1 MHETPRGYRL
11 KDEVPY
17 AASRAF
23 EIQINGAKAK
33 MACGTTRVLI
43 RRGSEGDEKAV
54 DEDSG

>member
-17 AASRAF
+17 AASP
-23 EIQINGAKAK
+23 EIRINGAKAK
-33 MACGTTRVLI
+33 MACGTTRPLI
-43 RRGSEGDEKAV
+43 RRGSEDDEKAV